1 MICKNCNYILSGKES
16 FCPDCGTP
24 CVKEKEYSKEPETPS
39 VIFSPEKESSS
50 PIFSDEP
57 PRHLA
62 PERKEKKSRA
72 GIYLAA
78 VLCLVIIGT
87 LAISL
92 SGLVDFTPAF
102 AALFPAGEEETTSDE
117 TVKLSEYDPLA
128 DIVSPN
134 VNYKTTIAY
143 ITADKGQALRKG
155 PDNNYGQLS
164 LLSSGTIVHISGT
177 SNVSSEWV
185 YVYVPEEDIYGW
197 LSGAYLTTSLEEMT
211 EQEESI
217 DEEEDT
223 TETASTSEET
233 EESVSDENK
242 N

>member
-1 MICKNCNYILSGKES
+1 MICKNCNYILSGSES

-24 CVKEKEYSKEPETPS
+24 CVKEREYSKEPEAPS

-57 PRHLA
+57 ARHLV
-62 PERKEKKSRA
+62 PEKAEKKSRA

-92 SGLVDFTPAF
+92 TGLVDFTPAI
-102 AALFPAGEEETTSDE
+102 AALFPVSEEETVPDE

-128 DIVSPN
+128 DVISPN

-143 ITADKGQALRKG
+143 ITADRGQALRKG
-155 PDNNYGQLS
+155 PDSNYGQLA
-164 LLSSGTIVHISGT
+164 LLASGTIVHVSGT
-177 SNVSSEWV
+177 SNVNNEWV

-197 LSGAYLTTSLEEMT
+197 LSGAYLTSSLEEMT
-211 EQEESI
+211 E
-217 DEEEDT
+217 EEENSEEKET
-223 TETASTSEET
+223 TESTPTSEET
-233 EESVSDENK
+233 TDGISDENK